1 MLGRSEKLVAGVWA
15 DKYSE
20 RRTDEDHQEL
30 ALVWG
35 LSLVFTKFI
44 SKFVEREI
52 LVRDVNRFHR
62 FKNGV
67 CSCGDY
73 W

>member
-44 SKFVEREI
+44 GK
-52 LVRDVNRFHR
+52 
-62 FKNGV
+62 
-67 CSCGDY
+67 GDFG
-73 W
+73 